1 MLHTLEQYKVF
12 FLIQNSFSLL
22 VYGIGLDIYIR
33 SLLVNIVLH
42 SMLKIKSTCIANAIY
57 VPACIDLI

>member
-1 MLHTLEQYKVF
+1 MELDW
-12 FLIQNSFSLL
+12 
-22 VYGIGLDIYIR
+22 IGYMFIR